1 MDPSVGHDEDFIIL
15 FQVGFF
21 QTNETKAEFQKKKK
35 KGKNKETKKKGNKKE
50 KKINVKP
57 SPFDLSKTNHSKP

>member
-1 MDPSVGHDEDFIIL
+1 VDRSVGHDEDFIIL

-21 QTNETKAEFQKKKK
+21 QINETKAEFPKKRKEKIKKPKKKRETQKK
-35 KGKNKETKKKGNKKE
+35 
-50 KKINVKP
+50 NVKP